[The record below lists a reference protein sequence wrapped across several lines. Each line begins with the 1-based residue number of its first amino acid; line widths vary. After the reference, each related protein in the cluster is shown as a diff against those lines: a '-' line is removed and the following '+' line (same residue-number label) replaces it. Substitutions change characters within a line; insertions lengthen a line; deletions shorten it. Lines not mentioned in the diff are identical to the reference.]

1 VEKYCMA
8 WQATNYKVAHAHCKL
23 DT

>member
-1 VEKYCMA
+1 VEKQGIAGQDTDGSM
-8 WQATNYKVAHAHCKL
+8 AHAHCKL